1 MGELGGLRAPRFLQ
15 VEREGRV
22 KEGGSGAGEEEGRQG
37 HGAGLVLLLRW
48 RSTAAEGRLRS
59 GGLDAGDVTTGEDD
73 GGRGRARA
81 GEALLLE
88 GLGLGRD
95 GFCSAAVGTGTRR
108 WEAAGSSS
116 PWLATR
122 GTGRSAW
129 AVVVGWIGKE
139 EAGRLGMDPEGDFW
153 SGGGRMGMGQ
163 GS

>member
-1 MGELGGLRAPRFLQ
+1 MSIERPWSSMCPVFPARERKQGYEM
-15 VEREGRV
+15 ERE
-22 KEGGSGAGEEEGRQG
+22 KAKGEETRARGE
-37 HGAGLVLLLRW
+37 GAGLELLLRW

-108 WEAAGSSS
+108 
-116 PWLATR
+116 
-122 GTGRSAW
+122 
-129 AVVVGWIGKE
+129 
-139 EAGRLGMDPEGDFW
+139 
-153 SGGGRMGMGQ
+153 
-163 GS
+163 